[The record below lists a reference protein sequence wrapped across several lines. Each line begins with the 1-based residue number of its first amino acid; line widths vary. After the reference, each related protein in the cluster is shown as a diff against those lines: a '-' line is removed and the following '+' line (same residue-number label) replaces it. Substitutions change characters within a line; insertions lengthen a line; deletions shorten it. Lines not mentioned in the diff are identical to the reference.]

1 MAGNVFGQRFQ
12 ITTWGESHGRAVGV
26 VVDGLPAGL
35 PFSEADIQK
44 ELDRRRP
51 GQSEV
56 STPRSEA
63 DRVEI
68 LSGLFEGMSTGT
80 PVSMLV
86 WNSDAKS
93 SAYDAIKNTPRPGHA
108 DFTYMARYGMRD
120 HRGGGRSSA
129 RETIGRVAGGA
140 LAKLL
145 LSKFGIR
152 IAGHVLELGG
162 IRAKTLPF
170 EEIVENVE
178 KTPVRC
184 ADLEAAKKMLEKVAD
199 IRQEGDSVGGVV
211 EVIAKGV
218 PAGLGEPVFDRL
230 DADLAK
236 ALMSIPAVKGFEIG
250 AGFEAARLR
259 GSEMNDPFRIEE
271 GKITC
276 SGNNA
281 PGIIARTGYFSFL
294 NSERIV
300 HFTSTQAGSLKP
312 GSDFKAFNC
321 RNAHKGLCKV
331 SIQPIKYRL
340 SEARRHTFCNNFD
353 NASNAISFLPNVCN
367 FLKHFFGSLEIGTAH
382 RGLLHIFYNF
392 FKRKSLCP
400 DSTEFKHMSGNPDS
414 KSGKQ
419 EFCKSPACNPA
430 YCFAG

>member
-1 MAGNVFGQRFQ
+1 MFR

-68 LSGLFEGMSTGT
+68 LSGVFEGKSTGT
-80 PVSMLV
+80 PISMLV

-93 SAYDAIKNTPRPGHA
+93 SAYDAIKNKPRPGHA
-108 DFTYMARYGMRD
+108 DFTYMARYGIRD

-145 LSKFGIR
+145 LSQFGIQ

-162 IRAKTLPF
+162 IRAKSLPF
-170 EEIVENVE
+170 EEILENVE

-184 ADLEAAKKMLEKVAD
+184 ADLEAARQMLEKVAALK
-199 IRQEGDSVGGVV
+199 QEGDSIGGIV
-211 EVIAKGV
+211 EIIAKGV

-250 AGFEAARLR
+250 AGFEAARLH
-259 GSEMNDPFRIEE
+259 GSEMNDPFYIQE

-276 SGNNA
+276 LSNNA
-281 PGIIARTGYFSFL
+281 GGILGGISTGLDIVCRAAVKPTPSIGKAQKTVNLVSKENTEISIKGRHDPTIPPRMVPVAESMVALVLADHMLRSGFINPRTL
-294 NSERIV
+294 
-300 HFTSTQAGSLKP
+300 
-312 GSDFKAFNC
+312 
-321 RNAHKGLCKV
+321 
-331 SIQPIKYRL
+331 
-340 SEARRHTFCNNFD
+340 
-353 NASNAISFLPNVCN
+353 
-367 FLKHFFGSLEIGTAH
+367 LE
-382 RGLLHIFYNF
+382 
-392 FKRKSLCP
+392 
-400 DSTEFKHMSGNPDS
+400 
-414 KSGKQ
+414 
-419 EFCKSPACNPA
+419 
-430 YCFAG
+430 

>member
-1 MAGNVFGQRFQ
+1 MAGNVFGQMFR

-56 STPRSEA
+56 STPRREA

-68 LSGLFEGMSTGT
+68 LSGIFEGMSTGT

-86 WNSDAKS
+86 WNSDARS
-93 SAYDAIKNTPRPGHA
+93 LAYDAIKDTPRPGHA
-108 DFTYMARYGMRD
+108 DFTYISRYGIRD

-140 LAKLL
+140 LARLL
-145 LSKFGIR
+145 LSRFGIR
-152 IAGHVLELGG
+152 IVGHVLELGG
-162 IRAKTLPF
+162 IRAKPMSF
-170 EEIVENVE
+170 DEILENVE

-184 ADLEAAKKMLEKVAD
+184 ADLEVANKMIEKVTAL
-199 IRQEGDSVGGVV
+199 RQEGDSAGGIV

-236 ALMSIPAVKGFEIG
+236 SLMSIPAVKGFEIG
-250 AGFEAARLR
+250 AGFEASRLL
-259 GSEMNDPFRIEE
+259 GSEMNDPFRMEE

-276 SGNNA
+276 SSNNA
-281 PGIIARTGYFSFL
+281 GGILGGISTGLDIICRVAVKPTPSIGKVQQTVDLSARENTEIAIKGRHDPTIPPRMVPVAEAMVALVLADHMLRSGFINPRTL
-294 NSERIV
+294 
-300 HFTSTQAGSLKP
+300 
-312 GSDFKAFNC
+312 
-321 RNAHKGLCKV
+321 
-331 SIQPIKYRL
+331 
-340 SEARRHTFCNNFD
+340 
-353 NASNAISFLPNVCN
+353 
-367 FLKHFFGSLEIGTAH
+367 LE
-382 RGLLHIFYNF
+382 
-392 FKRKSLCP
+392 
-400 DSTEFKHMSGNPDS
+400 
-414 KSGKQ
+414 
-419 EFCKSPACNPA
+419 
-430 YCFAG
+430 

>member
-1 MAGNVFGQRFQ
+1 MFR

-56 STPRSEA
+56 STPRREA

-68 LSGLFEGMSTGT
+68 LSGIFEGMSTGS

-86 WNSDAKS
+86 WNSDARS
-93 SAYDAIKNTPRPGHA
+93 SAYDALKDTPRPGHA
-108 DFTYMARYGMRD
+108 DFTYVARYGIRD

-145 LSKFGIR
+145 LSRFGIR
-152 IAGHVLELGG
+152 IAGHVLELGA
-162 IRAKTLPF
+162 IRAKSLSF
-170 EEIVENVE
+170 EEILENVE

-184 ADLEAAKKMLEKVAD
+184 ADLEVAVKMLEKVAAL
-199 IRQEGDSVGGVV
+199 RQEGDSVGGIV
-211 EVIAKGV
+211 ELIVKGV

-250 AGFEAARLR
+250 VGFEAARLR
-259 GSEMNDPFRIEE
+259 GSEMNDSFRME
-271 GKITC
+271 GEKITC
-276 SGNNA
+276 PSNNA
-281 PGIIARTGYFSFL
+281 GGILGGISTGLDIVCRAAVKPTPSISKLQQTVDLTTRKNTEIAIRGRHDPIIPPRMVPVAEAMVALVLADHMLRSGFINPRTL
-294 NSERIV
+294 
-300 HFTSTQAGSLKP
+300 
-312 GSDFKAFNC
+312 
-321 RNAHKGLCKV
+321 
-331 SIQPIKYRL
+331 
-340 SEARRHTFCNNFD
+340 
-353 NASNAISFLPNVCN
+353 
-367 FLKHFFGSLEIGTAH
+367 LE
-382 RGLLHIFYNF
+382 
-392 FKRKSLCP
+392 
-400 DSTEFKHMSGNPDS
+400 
-414 KSGKQ
+414 
-419 EFCKSPACNPA
+419 
-430 YCFAG
+430 